1 MLLGSAN
8 FVQLSMY
15 SEVFL
20 VAWTASVHIQ
30 VCDNERM
37 QEKGRWQWQHSDLTR
52 EVSCAKKKVDER
64 GKGNGNA
71 RL

>member
-1 MLLGSAN
+1 
-8 FVQLSMY
+8 VQILY
-15 SEVFL
+15 SCPCIVKFSSL
-20 VAWTASVHIQ
+20 FGMHASVHIQ